1 MFEKIK
7 EYVQPYGD
15 ALGVVVRDIATG
27 QRLEVNGDKQFASAS
42 VIKVPVMWEFYRRVS
57 LGEVDPQALFTLH
70 DSDKV
75 GSSVYDSGILR
86 EMHDGIQL
94 TYQDILRLMIIISD
108 DTATNIMLDLLGMEQ
123 ITQTMKGLGLTN
135 TIVQRRMM
143 DYEKVARGI
152 DNRTTANDMDR
163 ILNRILQKDTLPVS
177 VHDVMLETLAKQQI
191 NTAIPLYMPST
202 LKIAHKTGSI
212 LDYGLEHDVGII
224 YNEKDQP
231 VVAVSVMSQHL
242 RDNRIV
248 IGTIAK
254 MAYDEVTA

>member
-15 ALGVVVRDIATG
+15 TLGVVVRDIATG

-42 VIKVPVMWEFYRRVS
+42 VIKVPIMWEFYRRVS
-57 LGEVDPQALFTLH
+57 LGEIDPQALFTLH
-70 DSDKV
+70 DSNKV

-123 ITQTMKGLGLTN
+123 ITRTMKDLGLTD

-152 DNRTTANDMDR
+152 DNRTTARDMDR
-163 ILNRILQKDTLPVS
+163 ILDKILEKKVLPAS
-177 VHDVMLETLAKQQI
+177 IHDIMLDTLAKQQI
-191 NTAIPLYMPST
+191 NTAIPLYLSSD
-202 LKIAHKTGSI
+202 LRIAHKTGSI
-212 LDYGLEHDVGII
+212 LDYQLEHDVGIV
-224 YNEKDQP
+224 YNRENQP
-231 VVAVSVMSQHL
+231 VVAVSVMSQAL
-242 RDNRIV
+242 KDNRIV